1 MEKKEL
7 KRKLTASVP
16 SDVGKHIKLTPKN
29 DNDMLVNIPKDCDI
43 DESKLAPFDEI
54 LPNLA
59 LEFKNLNISTICQ
72 LFKPILDEFY
82 ELSYA
87 YRYDKPTYNNCLEQF
102 IAELCSIYNIERTVM
117 IVYANKYTTNDWGRV
132 YWLFLHYA
140 SILLNYAY
148 EMGKITHFLNFPLI
162 VYNIDTIL
170 PCPKCILHYKSIK
183 NDFAVKN
190 TIKQMAFGSNIN
202 GLIRFHNIITE
213 NVDKTPEYMHKPKRL
228 MFSQAHFAAQY
239 RCIER
244 HNELLQK
251 SLLYEP
257 IHIDWQPT
265 THTLLTIILM
275 TYCPQS
281 YSRTSNNLKKNLYSN
296 HNAFETNNLNIKYT
310 SYLIFSSEEHMLN
323 SLTPKQIK
331 YCLMRAILLQFQD
344 TTLKSDDIKN
354 LTVFHEAISKLYTMH
369 PEFVRKLV
377 KLNLLDDGDEKIKNY
392 ILNMINGL
400 KVVATSIND

>member
-1 MEKKEL
+1 MEKKSL
-7 KRKLTASVP
+7 KRKPTDNVLD
-16 SDVGKHIKLTPKN
+16 DVRKHIKLTPN
-29 DNDMLVNIPKDCDI
+29 NVNESFVNIPKDCDI
-43 DESKLAPFDEI
+43 DESTLAPFDEI

-59 LEFKNLNISTICQ
+59 SEFKNLNISTICQ

-87 YRYDKPTYNNCLEQF
+87 YRYDKPKYNNCLEQF
-102 IAELCSIYNIERTVM
+102 ITELCSIYNIERTVI
-117 IVYANKYTTNDWGRV
+117 IVHAHKYTTHDWGRV
-132 YWLFLHYA
+132 YWLFLHYS

-148 EMGKITHFLNFPLI
+148 EMGKITHFLNFPLL

-170 PCPKCILHYKSIK
+170 PCPKCIMHYRGIK
-183 NDFAVKN
+183 NDFIVKN
-190 TIKQMAFGSNIN
+190 TIKQMSFGSNIN

-213 NVDKTPEYMHKPKRL
+213 NVDKTPEYVNRPKRM

-239 RCIER
+239 HCIER

-257 IHIDWQPT
+257 IYLDWQPT

-281 YSRTSNNLKKNLYSN
+281 YSRTSNNLKKNLYSKCN
-296 HNAFETNNLNIKYT
+296 TFATINLNIKYT
-310 SYLIFSSEEHMLN
+310 SYLIFNAEEHAMN
-323 SLTPKQIK
+323 SLTAKQIK

-344 TTLKSDDIKN
+344 TTLKPEDVKN
-354 LTVFHEAISKLYTMH
+354 FTVFQEAISKFYSMY
-369 PEFVRKLV
+369 PEFIRKLAS
-377 KLNLLDDGDEKIKNY
+377 LNLVSDHDAKTKNY
-392 ILNMINGL
+392 ILNVINGQHGL
-400 KVVATSIND
+400 V